1 MLELANKGDNK
12 HMNKQQSILE
22 AAERFAR
29 LELEKDSSGHD
40 WWHIYRVT
48 QTAKTIAAEEGADS
62 FVCELAALLHDIP
75 DEKLTGNEQAGLVK
89 VEEWLKEHQVDE
101 DARVHVMDIISSM
114 SFKGGGKPPMRT
126 LEGMVVQDADRL
138 DAIGAVGIARVFA
151 YSGAKNQ
158 LIHDPDLPPRENMTA
173 QEYRQGKSTAINHFY
188 EKLFKLKAM
197 MNTTYAKKLAGERHD
212 FMEQFIQRFHSE
224 WEVKS

>member
-1 MLELANKGDNK
+1 
-12 HMNKQQSILE
+12 MNKKQHILD

-29 LELEKDSSGHD
+29 FELEKDSSGHD

-48 QTAKTIAAEEGADS
+48 QTAKAIAAVEGANS

-75 DEKLTGNEQAGLVK
+75 DEKLTGNEQAGLMK
-89 VEEWLKEHQVDE
+89 VEQWLKEHDVE
-101 DARVHVMDIISSM
+101 EETIFHVMDIISSM

-151 YSGAKNQ
+151 YSGAKDQ
-158 LIHDPDLPPRENMTA
+158 LIHDPHLPPRENMTA
-173 QEYRQGKSTAINHFY
+173 EEYRQGKSTAINHFY
-188 EKLFKLKAM
+188 EKLFKLKEM
-197 MNTTYAKKLAGERHD
+197 MNTAYAKKLATERHE
-212 FMEQFIQRFHSE
+212 FMDVFIQRFYSE
-224 WEVKS
+224 WEGKS